1 MKKTALLRI
10 HTRIHAKSKT
20 APQLDLHPKLFVTG
34 YNGVDFSNS
43 KELNTLYRIIKT
55 HLHTTK
61 VSILE
66 VGCGDGRVGCLL
78 YDKFRK
84 RYLGVETNS
93 DSWRL
98 FKEKRPKANVLLQS
112 IFDTEGNFDVVFVPY
127 ALLVQFDLVTQ
138 KKLLVKIASLSTLL
152 IVDTEFFG
160 NIDLVGTF
168 DAGLGEDIEY
178 SYSAAFPTKRRLK
191 AHAMKYRLRMKEL
204 KYLFAESKDRDEYGK
219 TRKAIHSFVIFST

>member
-43 KELNTLYRIIKT
+43 KELHTLYRIIKT

-66 VGCGDGRVGCLL
+66 VGCGDGRIGCLL

-84 RYLGVETNS
+84 RYLGVETSS
-93 DSWRL
+93 DSWKL
-98 FKEKRPKANVLLQS
+98 FKGGRERGGGGLRDQRGFLLRQ
-112 IFDTEGNFDVVFVPY
+112 
-127 ALLVQFDLVTQ
+127 
-138 KKLLVKIASLSTLL
+138 
-152 IVDTEFFG
+152 
-160 NIDLVGTF
+160 
-168 DAGLGEDIEY
+168 
-178 SYSAAFPTKRRLK
+178 AAPRR
-191 AHAMKYRLRMKEL
+191 R
-204 KYLFAESKDRDEYGK
+204 S
-219 TRKAIHSFVIFST
+219 